1 MRVNVCTCVY
11 AWHFLPHTAV
21 EANDSCKLGQQKEN
35 AKPLREHLH
44 TQTNQFHRFSYTLET
59 SISDCHQTQLDNCIS
74 NSPNQINHAQRPRQR
89 KSDKDKC
96 SLPKL

>member
-1 MRVNVCTCVY
+1 MRVNVCTHGIFY
-11 AWHFLPHTAV
+11 HTV

-44 TQTNQFHRFSYTLET
+44 TQTNQFHRFSYTPET
-59 SISDCHQTQLDNCIS
+59 YISDCHQTKLDNCIS
-74 NSPNQINHAQRPRQR
+74 SSPNQINHAQRPRQR